1 MVLAEHRVVHPSSA
15 AEAAAA
21 AYPVA
26 QEVASLDERHQ
37 AASCHRE
44 AVDRAAA
51 SPRSAAADH
60 PLAAFLEEA
69 HPLVVLRAAAR
80 VAHHQAACR
89 NLVVVGPEVRE
100 EAALDF

>member
-1 MVLAEHRVVHPSSA
+1 MVHPSSA
-15 AEAAAA
+15 AEVAAA

-89 NLVVVGPEVRE
+89 NLVVVGLEVRE

>member
-1 MVLAEHRVVHPSSA
+1 M
-15 AEAAAA
+15 
-21 AYPVA
+21 A